1 MTPVTPPDD
10 NPLYHWIVDGLLG
23 VWISYQE
30 WARRRLWDELAT
42 KAYVMDALNKHAE
55 ADDVKDDALITRA
68 VKPLQDEAAHLHE
81 DLKEIKND
89 IKTILRSLGRLE
101 GGD

>member
-30 WARRRLWDELAT
+30 WARRRLWDSLAT
-42 KAYVMDALNKHAE
+42 KADVMAAIAKHAYE
-55 ADDVKDDALITRA
+55 DDIKDEALIARA
-68 VKPLQDEAAHLHE
+68 IKPLQEEASHLHE